1 MALNNAETINLV
13 RSIDSSFAA
22 KTPEV
27 TMEEL
32 STKGYGPFTNP
43 TLRDEW
49 FGLYLQHK
57 LQKVTLAKVKD
68 LFESQDFGEEWSG
81 DIGAYIQQRI
91 YEKIVPCINPQ
102 YMGIKEG
109 DEFKFPPVRKGDQFE
124 LFWQANEDLQSLIT
138 VPDEFQYKGIF
149 NDPYGMD
156 RFVTGKVNGM
166 MEGFKLQKYLV
177 KKDALYHSLTDS
189 NYPLKADQHAE
200 ATALQIGDADS
211 VIEFVT
217 LIRNIVSQL
226 VFSPTGCG
234 GKFNAAGY
242 ADGIDAD
249 QLRLV
254 VRPWLFNIIQSI
266 PRLNLPASVE
276 LPIKVVNVEDFGG
289 TDVKLVASKKYVAG
303 QVCLVSDDSTPSYA
317 EYVEL
322 TRNTDE
328 ATVASSLTGAVK
340 TPIFDKVGVRVATAY
355 YLSTGIATTGTGQ
368 SAVTYKTIYVPI
380 ENSDIDDPLEDTMAL
395 IADKRLIFST
405 QLNPVSVE
413 PIRDG
418 FRKMTHYSAVS
429 PKNQRGFDPT
439 VTLIQITEKAG
450 N

>member
-27 TMEEL
+27 TMEQL
-32 STKGYGPFTNP
+32 VTKGYGPLTNP
-43 TLRDEW
+43 ALRDEW

-81 DIGAYIQQRI
+81 DIGAYVQQRI

-102 YMGIKEG
+102 TLLVKEG
-109 DEFKFPPVRKGDQFE
+109 DEYRLPPVVKGDQFE
-124 LFWQANEDLQSLIT
+124 LFWTVNEDIQAHIT

-156 RFVTGKVNGM
+156 RFITGKINGM
-166 MEGFKLQKYLV
+166 MAGIKLQKYLI
-177 KKDALYHSLTDS
+177 KKDALYHALTDS
-189 NYPLKADQHAE
+189 NYPLKDDQKAE
-200 ATALQIGDADS
+200 ATALQMGDADS

-217 LIRNIVSQL
+217 LVRDIVSKL
-226 VFSPTGCG
+226 VYSPTGCG

-242 ADGIDAD
+242 ADAIDAD

-266 PRLNLPASVE
+266 PRLNLPESVE
-276 LPIKVVNVEDFGG
+276 LPIKVVNIEDFGG
-289 TDVKLVASKKYVAG
+289 TDVKLVASKKYAAG
-303 QVCLVSDDSTPSYA
+303 TVCLVSDDSTPSYA

-322 TRNTDE
+322 TKNTAE
-328 ATVASSLTGAVK
+328 ATIVADLTGAVK
-340 TPIFDKVGVRVATAY
+340 TPIYDKLGRRLATAY
-355 YLSTGIATTGTGQ
+355 YLSTGVATTGTGQ

-380 ENSDIDDPLEDTMAL
+380 EISDIDDPLEDTMAL
-395 IADKRLIFST
+395 IADKKLIFYT
-405 QLNPVSVE
+405 QLNPITVE
-413 PIRDG
+413 PQRDA
-418 FRKMTHYSAVS
+418 FHRLTHYEAVS

-439 VTLIQITEKAG
+439 MTLIKITEKAG